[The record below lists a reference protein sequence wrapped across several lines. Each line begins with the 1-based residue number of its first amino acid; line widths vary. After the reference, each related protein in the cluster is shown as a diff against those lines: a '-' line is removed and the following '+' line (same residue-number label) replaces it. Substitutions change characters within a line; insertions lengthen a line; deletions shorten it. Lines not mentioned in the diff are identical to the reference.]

1 MIIVMQRPQTTLF
14 MLVSVDGK
22 ISTGSNDERDFDKDL
37 HNTDGIKEGLQQYY
51 DLEQQTD
58 LCSFNSG
65 RVMAKVGWNDEKDTI
80 EKIPVD
86 FVIVDNKPHLTER
99 GVINLL
105 ARTKKLYLVTT
116 NKEHPA
122 LHVSDPNLEVILY
135 EHTVNFNDL
144 FEQLAN
150 RGVGKMTI
158 QSGGELN
165 SLLIRAGLIDYVS
178 LVYAPLLVGG
188 RSTASLIDGES
199 IETTEDLLMLKTMTL
214 IEAKPLE
221 DSFLHLRYKVNN
233 L

>member
-1 MIIVMQRPQTTLF
+1 MKRPQTTLF

-65 RVMAKVGWNDEKDTI
+65 RVMAKVGWNEPKDNI

-86 FVIVDNKPHLTER
+86 FVLVDNKPHLTEL
-99 GVINLL
+99 GVNNLL

-122 LHVSDPNLEVILY
+122 LQVSDPNLEVISY
-135 EHTVNFNDL
+135 EDAVDFSDL
-144 FEQLAN
+144 FAKLGTY
-150 RGVGKMTI
+150 GVDKMTI

-165 SLLIRAGLIDYVS
+165 AILIRSGLIDYVS
-178 LVYAPLLVGG
+178 LVFAPLLVGG
-188 RSTASLIDGES
+188 KNTTSLVDGKS
-199 IETTEDLLMLKTMTL
+199 LETIEDLKMLRTMTL
-214 IEAKPLE
+214 LEAKPLN
-221 DSFLHLRYKVNN
+221 DSFLHLRYKINN
-233 L
+233 

>member
-1 MIIVMQRPQTTLF
+1 

-22 ISTGSNDERDFDKDL
+22 ISTGLNDERDFDKDL

-65 RVMAKVGWNDEKDTI
+65 RVMAKVGWNDEKDDI
-80 EKIPVD
+80 QKIPVD

-99 GVINLL
+99 GVTNLL

-122 LHVSDPNLEVILY
+122 LQVSDSSLEVIVY
-135 EHTVNFNDL
+135 ENVVDFSNL
-144 FEQLAN
+144 FAKLGAS
-150 RGVGKMTI
+150 GVDKMTI

-165 SLLIRAGLIDYVS
+165 AILIRSGLIDYVS
-178 LVYAPLLVGG
+178 LVFAPLFVGG
-188 RSTASLIDGES
+188 KNTTSLVDGKS
-199 IETTEDLLMLKTMTL
+199 IETSEDLKMLKTMTL
-214 IEAKPLE
+214 LEAKPLE

-233 L
+233 S

>member
-1 MIIVMQRPQTTLF
+1 MKRPQTTLF

-22 ISTGSNDERDFDKDL
+22 ISTGSNDDRDFDKDL
-37 HNTDGIKEGLQQYY
+37 HKTDGIKEGLQQYY

-65 RVMAKVGWNDEKDTI
+65 RVMAKVGWNETKDSI

-86 FVIVDNKPHLTER
+86 FVIVDNKPHLTEL
-99 GVINLL
+99 GVTNLL

-122 LHVSDPNLEVILY
+122 LRVLDPNLEVITY
-135 EHTVNFNDL
+135 EDAVDFNDL
-144 FEQLAN
+144 FIKLAEK
-150 RGVGKMTI
+150 GIDKVTI

-165 SLLIRAGLIDYVS
+165 AILIRSGLLDYIS
-178 LVYAPLLVGG
+178 LVYAPLFVGG
-188 RSTASLIDGES
+188 KNTTSLVDGKS
-199 IETTEDLLMLKTMTL
+199 IETNEDLKLLKTMTL

-221 DSFLHLRYKVNN
+221 NSFLHLRYKVNN
-233 L
+233 S

>member
-1 MIIVMQRPQTTLF
+1 MKRPQTTLF

-37 HNTDGIKEGLQQYY
+37 HKTDGIKEGLQQYY

-65 RVMAKVGWNDEKDTI
+65 RVMAKVGWNDKKENI

-86 FVIVDNKPHLTER
+86 FVIVDNKPHLTEL
-99 GVINLL
+99 GITNLL

-122 LHVSDPNLEVILY
+122 FQISDPNLEVISY
-135 EHTVNFNDL
+135 EDTVDFSDL
-144 FEQLAN
+144 FASLAEK
-150 RGVGKMTI
+150 GIDKITI

-165 SLLIRAGLIDYVS
+165 AALIRSGLIDYVS
-178 LVYAPLLVGG
+178 LVYAPLFVGG
-188 RSTASLIDGES
+188 KDTTSLVDGKS
-199 IETTEDLLMLKTMTL
+199 IETSEDLKMLKTMTL
-214 IEAKPLE
+214 LEAKPLD
-221 DSFLHLRYKVNN
+221 DSFLHLRYKVTN

>member
-1 MIIVMQRPQTTLF
+1 

-37 HNTDGIKEGLQQYY
+37 HDTDGIKEGLQQYY

-65 RVMAKVGWNDEKDTI
+65 RVMAKVGWNDEKDSI
-80 EKIPVD
+80 QKIPVD

-105 ARTKKLYLVTT
+105 ARTRKLYLVTT
-116 NKEHPA
+116 NKKHPA
-122 LHVSDPNLEVILY
+122 LQVSDQNLEVIIY
-135 EHTVNFNDL
+135 EDIVDFRDL
-144 FEQLAN
+144 FTKLGAG
-150 RGVGKMTI
+150 GVDKMTV

-165 SLLIRAGLIDYVS
+165 AILIRSGLIDYVS
-178 LVYAPLLVGG
+178 LVFAPLFVGG
-188 RSTASLIDGES
+188 KDTTSLIDGKS
-199 IETTEDLLMLKTMTL
+199 METSADLKMLKTLTL
-214 IEAKPLE
+214 LEAKPLK

-233 L
+233 P

>member
-1 MIIVMQRPQTTLF
+1 MNRPQTTLF

-22 ISTGSNDERDFDKDL
+22 ISTGSNDDRDFDKDL
-37 HNTDGIKEGLQQYY
+37 HKTEGVKEGLQQYY

-65 RVMAKVGWNDEKDTI
+65 RLMAKVGWNDKKDNI

-86 FVIVDNKPHLTER
+86 FVLVDNKPHLTEL
-99 GVINLL
+99 GVTNLL
-105 ARTKKLYLVTT
+105 ARTRKLYLVTT

-122 LHVSDPNLEVILY
+122 LQVSDPNLEVISY
-135 EHTVNFNDL
+135 EDKVDFEDL
-144 FEQLAN
+144 FAKLGEA
-150 RGVGKMTI
+150 GVDKMTV

-165 SLLIRAGLIDYVS
+165 AVLIRSGLIDYVS
-178 LVYAPLLVGG
+178 LVYAPLFVGG
-188 RSTASLIDGES
+188 KDTTSLVDGKS
-199 IETTEDLLMLKTMTL
+199 IETSEDLKMLKTMTL

-221 DSFLHLRYKVNN
+221 GSFLHLRYKVNN

>member
-1 MIIVMQRPQTTLF
+1 MNRPQTTLF

-22 ISTGSNDERDFDKDL
+22 ISTGSNDDRDFDKDL
-37 HNTDGIKEGLQQYY
+37 HKTEGVKEGLQQYY

-65 RVMAKVGWNDEKDTI
+65 RLMAKVGWNDKKDNI

-86 FVIVDNKPHLTER
+86 FVSVDNKPHLTEL
-99 GVINLL
+99 GVTNLL
-105 ARTKKLYLVTT
+105 ARTRKLYLVTT

-122 LHVSDPNLEVILY
+122 LQVSDPNLEVISY
-135 EHTVNFNDL
+135 EDKVDFEDL
-144 FEQLAN
+144 FAKLGEA
-150 RGVGKMTI
+150 GVDKMTV

-165 SLLIRAGLIDYVS
+165 AVLIRSGLIDYVS
-178 LVYAPLLVGG
+178 LVYAPLFVGG
-188 RSTASLIDGES
+188 KDTTSLVDGKS
-199 IETTEDLLMLKTMTL
+199 IETSEDLKMLKTMTL

-221 DSFLHLRYKVNN
+221 GSFLHLRYKVNN

>member
-1 MIIVMQRPQTTLF
+1 

-22 ISTGSNDERDFDKDL
+22 ISTGSNDDRDFDKDL
-37 HNTDGIKEGLQQYY
+37 HKTDGIKEGLQQYY

-65 RVMAKVGWNDEKDTI
+65 RVMAKVGWNETKDSI

-86 FVIVDNKPHLTER
+86 FVIVDNKPHLTEL
-99 GVINLL
+99 GVTNLL

-122 LHVSDPNLEVILY
+122 LRVLDPNLEVITY
-135 EHTVNFNDL
+135 EDAVDFNDL
-144 FEQLAN
+144 FIKLAEK
-150 RGVGKMTI
+150 GIDKVTI

-165 SLLIRAGLIDYVS
+165 AILIRSGLLDYIS
-178 LVYAPLLVGG
+178 LVYAPLFVGG
-188 RSTASLIDGES
+188 KNTTSLVDGKS
-199 IETTEDLLMLKTMTL
+199 IETNEDLKLLKTMTL

-221 DSFLHLRYKVNN
+221 NSFLHLRYKVNN
-233 L
+233 S